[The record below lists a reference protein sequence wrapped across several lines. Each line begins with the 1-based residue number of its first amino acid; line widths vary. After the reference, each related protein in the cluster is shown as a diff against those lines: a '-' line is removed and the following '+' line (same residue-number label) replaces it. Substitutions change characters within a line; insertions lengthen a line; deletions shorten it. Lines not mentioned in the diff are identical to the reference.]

1 MHKCVLVFTLAI
13 CLCQTGFAN
22 ADPSECREA
31 TVRYNRATKEIS
43 EYLRIYTDCVWS
55 SRGRNDCSS
64 EFSSLEDA
72 QHDFEKAV
80 SRYRKD
86 CRSQPQ

>member
-1 MHKCVLVFTLAI
+1 MQKRVLAFTLAI
-13 CLCQTGFAN
+13 SLSHTGFAN
-22 ADPSECREA
+22 ADQFECQEA
-31 TVRYNRATKEIS
+31 IGRYSRATKEIS
-43 EYLRIYTDCVWS
+43 EYLRIYTNCVWS

-80 SRYRKD
+80 SRYRKE
-86 CRSQPQ
+86 CVIG